1 MVNLSISKMDYTKMK
16 IKELKKLC
24 KERKIRGYSKLKK
37 KDLIVLLN
45 TEKSEYEEKGPAK
58 MRPMSP
64 LLRKIEN
71 LI

>member
-1 MVNLSISKMDYTKMK
+1 MDYTKMK

>member
-1 MVNLSISKMDYTKMK
+1 MDYTKMK

-45 TEKSEYEEKGPAK
+45 TEKSESTEKGPCK

-64 LLRKIEN
+64 LLRKIEK